1 MAAMST
7 QAPGSLDPLALLDEP
22 PEDAF
27 ALLELRLD
35 WPYDLE
41 IHPQKLQLWLRFFV
55 MTDDPLTW
63 IANRGE
69 AWAATNVDSEHDILE
84 LDVYVLRSALLRELQ
99 AHEGDLGAAVG
110 YWAAPAMLA
119 GLKYELILAS
129 GEYFDRAVSG
139 ALPRLLADADAGGER
154 GAFGAP
160 TIQVRQPWG
169 PFGLGALQDLVQEA
183 FGSVDL
189 DRSKVGLDPVEPS
202 YEDCEACKGTKFG
215 FPSGLEEASED
226 FCGAHK
232 AAAKAVNAERLAR
245 ARASNPAGWRA
256 IDKAAMRINKL
267 REPAFAPQP
276 PRIVGDVPARNDPCP
291 CGSGKKY
298 KRCHGA

>member
-1 MAAMST
+1 MST
-7 QAPGSLDPLALLDEP
+7 QAPDSLDPLALLAEP
-22 PEDAF
+22 PTDEF

-35 WPYDLE
+35 WRYDLD

-55 MTDDPLTW
+55 MTDDPLAW
-63 IANRGE
+63 IAGRGE
-69 AWAATNVDSEHDILE
+69 AWAATNVDDEHEVLE
-84 LDVYVLRSALLRELQ
+84 LDVYVLHSALMRELE
-99 AHEGDLGAAVG
+99 ARENDLGAAAG
-110 YWAAPAMLA
+110 HWAAPAMLA
-119 GLKYELILAS
+119 GLRYELVLAS
-129 GEYFDRAVSG
+129 GEYFDRALAG
-139 ALPRLLADADAGGER
+139 ALPRLLDGVGGDPGE
-154 GAFGAP
+154 FGKP

-183 FGSVDL
+183 FGSVAL
-189 DRSKVGLDPVEPS
+189 DRSKVSLDPVDPS
-202 YEDCEACKGTKFG
+202 YEDCEACKGTSFT
-215 FPSGLEEASED
+215 FPSGLEDASAD

-232 AAAKAVNAERLAR
+232 AAAKALSAERLAR
-245 ARASNPAGWRA
+245 ARGSNPAGWRA

-276 PRIVGDVPARNDPCP
+276 PRRRGATPSRNDPCP

>member
-1 MAAMST
+1 MPMAT
-7 QAPGSLDPLALLDEP
+7 QAPDSLDPLALLEDP
-22 PEDAF
+22 PQDSF

-35 WPYDLE
+35 WPYDLDV
-41 IHPQKLQLWLRFFV
+41 HPQKLQLWLRFFV
-55 MTDDPLTW
+55 MTDDPLSW
-63 IANRGE
+63 ISKRGE
-69 AWAATNVDSEHDILE
+69 SWAATNVDREHEILE
-84 LDVYVLRSALLRELQ
+84 LDVYVLRSALLRELE

-110 YWAAPAMLA
+110 HWAAPAMLA
-119 GLKYELILAS
+119 GLKYELILDS
-129 GEYFDRAVSG
+129 GEYFDRTIAG
-139 ALPRLLADADAGGER
+139 ALPRLLDGAGGER
-154 GAFGAP
+154 GEFGAP

-189 DRSKVGLDPVEPS
+189 DRSKVKLDPVEPP
-202 YEDCEACKGTKFG
+202 YDDCSACNGAKFG

-232 AAAKAVNAERLAR
+232 AAAKAVNVARLAQ
-245 ARASNPAGWRA
+245 ARESNPAGWRA

-267 REPAFAPQP
+267 PEPGFAPQP
-276 PRIVGDVPARNDPCP
+276 PRIVGDLPARNDPCP

>member
-1 MAAMST
+1 MAAMAT
-7 QAPGSLDPLALLDEP
+7 QAPGSLDPLDLLENP
-22 PEDAF
+22 PEEPF
-27 ALLELRLD
+27 ALLELRVD
-35 WPYDLE
+35 WRYDLE
-41 IHPQKLQLWLRFFV
+41 IHPQKMQMWLRFFA

-69 AWAATNVDSEHDILE
+69 AWAATNVDDEHEVLE
-84 LDVYVLRSALLRELQ
+84 LDIYVLRSALLREL
-99 AHEGDLGAAVG
+99 AARDGDLGAAVG
-110 YWAAPAMLA
+110 HWAAPAMLA

-129 GEYFDRAVSG
+129 GEYFDRTIAG
-139 ALPRLLADADAGGER
+139 ALPRLLDDVGGER
-154 GAFGAP
+154 GEFGSP
-160 TIQVRQPWG
+160 TIQVSQPWG

-183 FGSVDL
+183 FGTVTL
-189 DRSKVGLDPVEPS
+189 DRSKVALDPVEPP
-202 YEDCEACKGTKFG
+202 YDDCEACKGTSFS
-215 FPSGLEEASED
+215 FPSGLEDASAD

-232 AAAKAVNAERLAR
+232 AAAKAVHTERLAQ

-267 REPAFAPQP
+267 REPSFAPQP
-276 PRIVGDVPARNDPCP
+276 PRVVGNAPARNDPCP

>member
-1 MAAMST
+1 MAT
-7 QAPGSLDPLALLDEP
+7 QAPGSLDPLDLLENP
-22 PEDAF
+22 PEEPF
-27 ALLELRLD
+27 ALLELRVD
-35 WPYDLE
+35 WRYDLD
-41 IHPQKLQLWLRFFV
+41 IHPQKLQMWLRFFA

-69 AWAATNVDSEHDILE
+69 AWAATNVDDEHDVLE
-84 LDVYVLRSALLRELQ
+84 LDVYVLRSALLRELE
-99 AHEGDLGAAVG
+99 AHDGDLGAAVG
-110 YWAAPAMLA
+110 HWAAPAMLA

-129 GEYFDRAVSG
+129 GEYFDRTVAG
-139 ALPRLLADADAGGER
+139 ALPRLLDGVGGDGGE
-154 GAFGAP
+154 FGSP
-160 TIQVRQPWG
+160 TIQVSQPWG

-183 FGSVDL
+183 FGTVAL
-189 DRSKVGLDPVEPS
+189 DRSKVTLDAVEPS
-202 YEDCEACKGTKFG
+202 YDDCQACNGTSFS
-215 FPSGLEEASED
+215 FPSGLEDAGAD

-232 AAAKAVNAERLAR
+232 AAAKAVSTERLAQ

-276 PRIVGDVPARNDPCP
+276 PRVIGDVPARNDPCP